1 MYVNGTGYKNVSIG
15 NKLREM
21 TEVSFSVDENTAC

>member
-15 NKLREM
+15 NLQREM